1 MYIPDYIIF
10 DKKYKGLGMAEKLL
24 YATILDKAGFD
35 VYCHYPHTELAKLF
49 NVSTNT
55 IKRYKDSLEAYG
67 LIQLEEDRRNNTDR
81 IWIINR

>member
-10 DKKYKGLGMAEKLL
+10 DKKYKDLGMPEKLL
-24 YATILDKAGFD
+24 YGVILDKAGFD
-35 VYCHYPHTELAKLF
+35 VYCYYPHTELAKLF

-55 IKRYKDSLEAYG
+55 IKRYKDNLEAYG

-81 IWIINR
+81 IWIVNR